1 MSNNPTYTLFYSWQS
16 DLPDSKR
23 FIQATLDKLERKL
36 KTSGDICVTIDRD
49 TIGVP
54 GAPNIPA
61 TIWRKIEEA
70 DLFVADVSI
79 INSASEGRKTPNPN
93 VLLETGYAIHALG
106 WDRVVL
112 LFDEDY
118 GTNDDEP
125 FDLKQHRLT
134 GFSLKDDKT
143 KEKGRDRIIANIS
156 YNLNLLESK
165 EKHTKQDSRKLL
177 ASVILRAMA
186 ETWKYYEE
194 AFLQDYPLDGS
205 NLIPITET
213 QIALLEDVRNSLD
226 EDAYFAFHRLL
237 NNLKMATT
245 GTEDMDG
252 HEFVQRIVNQ
262 YIEPLY
268 CEYYSKIQKLSLP
281 EILTEKFVNLF
292 NHLASEEQQLFYQ
305 AERFSDDKLVMK
317 IAGNYGEVYSADGE
331 LLYKAE
337 KNLNGQI
344 TGYQSGYEY
353 SGEYVNGKREGK
365 GEEYFRGFDSFSCQG
380 LNGEEECNGT
390 VKCEGIWKEGKLIEG
405 TLHGVVLYKQ
415 EDESFAILDGY
426 GEEELQFMDNEY
438 LKYHIN
444 EERPT
449 ECKKYYVGT
458 LTLKDG
464 IYELDDASVK
474 PLCSEIGGVRNFTC
488 WECEK

>member
-1 MSNNPTYTLFYSWQS
+1 MSNTTPYTIFYSWQS
-16 DLPDSKR
+16 DLSDSKR
-23 FIQATLDKLERKL
+23 FIQSTLDKLEKKL
-36 KTSGDICVTIDRD
+36 KNSGDVCVTIDRD

-79 INSASEGRKTPNPN
+79 INSTSEGRKTPNPN

-118 GTNDDEP
+118 GSNDDEP

-134 GFSLKDDKT
+134 GFSLKDDKA
-143 KEKGRDRIIANIS
+143 KEKSRERIIANIS
-156 YNLNLLESK
+156 YNLKLLETK
-165 EKHTKQDSRKLL
+165 EKQTKQGSRQLL
-177 ASVILRAMA
+177 ASVIMHAMEKA
-186 ETWKYYEE
+186 WEYYEK
-194 AFLQDYPLDGS
+194 AFLQDHPLDS
-205 NLIPITET
+205 SELIPITET
-213 QIALLEDVRNSLD
+213 QIALLEEVRDSLD
-226 EDAYFAFHRLL
+226 EGDYFAFHRLL

-252 HEFVQRIVNQ
+252 HEFIQRIVKQ

-281 EILTEKFVNLF
+281 EILTDKFVNLF
-292 NHLASEEQQLFYQ
+292 NNLASEKQKLSYQ
-305 AERFSDDKLVMK
+305 EERFFNGKLVMK
-317 IAGNYGEVYSADGE
+317 IAGNYGEVYSEDEE

-337 KNLNGQI
+337 KDLNGQI
-344 TGYQSGYEY
+344 TGYRSGYEY
-353 SGEYVNGKREGK
+353 SGEYVEGRREGK

-380 LNGEEECNGT
+380 LNGEEECNGA
-390 VKCEGIWKEGKLIEG
+390 VKQEGIWKAGKLIEG
-405 TLHGVVLYKQ
+405 TLYGVVLYK
-415 EDESFAILDGY
+415 EDDGSFVILDGY
-426 GEEELQFMDNEY
+426 GEEELQFMDDEY

-449 ECKKYYVGT
+449 ECKRYYAGT
-458 LTLKDG
+458 LELKDG
-464 IYELDDASVK
+464 IYELDDNSVK
-474 PLCSEIGGVRNFTC
+474 PLCSEIGGVRNFIC
-488 WECEK
+488 WECEQ